1 MKQWV
6 GSIFGR
12 LEDRPFWHEPSQ
24 ASGESGDIALRL
36 TEGEESGK
44 RGAGGG
50 RGVEAKVMAA
60 GGLEA
65 RVGAGASG
73 MDGGEKIEP
82 KDDHVEEGRDGTPAE
97 KVGARRARGERRVQ
111 RCRRG
116 ARG

>member
-1 MKQWV
+1 M
-6 GSIFGR
+6 R
-12 LEDRPFWHEPSQ
+12 
-24 ASGESGDIALRL
+24 ALR
-36 TEGEESGK
+36 ERGRKDRGREREERS
-44 RGAGGG
+44 GGG

>member
-1 MKQWV
+1 MHY
-6 GSIFGR
+6 GNAGGR
-12 LEDRPFWHEPSQ
+12 
-24 ASGESGDIALRL
+24 
-36 TEGEESGK
+36 TGEESGK